1 MPQRTPEDPDEW
13 EELRD
18 KLESEGG
25 VEALLSW
32 GGPKAFP
39 AEAQALAEAVDTAL
53 GNLRT
58 VLTTHGIYN

>member
-1 MPQRTPEDPDEW
+1 
-13 EELRD
+13 
-18 KLESEGG
+18 
-25 VEALLSW
+25 LSW